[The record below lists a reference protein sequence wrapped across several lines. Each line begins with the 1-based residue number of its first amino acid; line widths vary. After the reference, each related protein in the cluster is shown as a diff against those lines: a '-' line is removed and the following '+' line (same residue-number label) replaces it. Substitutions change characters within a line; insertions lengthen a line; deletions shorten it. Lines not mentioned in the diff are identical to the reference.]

1 LNTVSRLPRSLGS
14 TDDSGS
20 TLSGTQ
26 VQLTTQLS
34 SFQPDIGPPAR
45 NPGRS
50 DPTPATPAISTATD
64 AAPSK
69 LKKTTS
75 KYFQPPKTISKP
87 APSKPVSVSKTRS
100 GPRWVT
106 EQDVA

>member
-1 LNTVSRLPRSLGS
+1 VT
-14 TDDSGS
+14 GS
-20 TLSGTQ
+20 TLPGTQ

-50 DPTPATPAISTATD
+50 GPTPDTPAISTANDT
-64 AAPSK
+64 APSK

-75 KYFQPPKTISKP
+75 KFFQPPKTIPKP
-87 APSKPVSVSKTRS
+87 APSKQVSVSKTRS
-100 GPRWVT
+100 GPRWAT
-106 EQDVA
+106 EQDVV

>member
-1 LNTVSRLPRSLGS
+1 VT
-14 TDDSGS
+14 GS
-20 TLSGTQ
+20 TLPGTQ

-50 DPTPATPAISTATD
+50 DPTPDTPAISTATD
-64 AAPSK
+64 TAPSK
-69 LKKTTS
+69 SKKTTS
-75 KYFQPPKTISKP
+75 KFFQPPKTIAKPTASKQ
-87 APSKPVSVSKTRS
+87 VSVSKTMS
-100 GPRWVT
+100 GPRWAT